1 MKETEDNTN
10 RWGNIPYSE
19 TGRINTKETYKFNAV
34 SIKIP
39 RAFFTDNFKI
49 CVET

>member
-34 SIKIP
+34 SYQNTKGIFH
-39 RAFFTDNFKI
+39 R
-49 CVET
+49 